1 MPTPTKTLKKVLS
14 VRQAPPRHWVGD
26 GFHVHSMFSYDD
38 DAKLFSPF
46 LLLDFMAV
54 ETFPPSAGEPRG
66 VGEHPHR
73 GFETVTILLQGEVEH
88 RDSAGHK
95 GRIGPGDV
103 QWMTA
108 ASGIV
113 HEEKHSREFTRKGG
127 TLEGV
132 QLWVNLPA
140 KHKMS
145 KPKYQDLTD
154 RQIPA
159 VPLPDGAG
167 TVRVIA
173 GAFGETKG
181 PASTFTPVNL
191 WDATLNAGHAAE
203 FKLSEGHTLAVL
215 VFRGEVQ
222 FNGSTA
228 AGAAELAVLDRRG
241 DRVSIEA
248 RKDSRLLL
256 MSGEP
261 INEPVTG
268 YGPFVMNNPAEIRQA
283 LLDYQDGKMGGLDS

>member
-1 MPTPTKTLKKVLS
+1 
-14 VRQAPPRHWVGD
+14 
-26 GFHVHSMFSYDD
+26 MFSYDD

-54 ETFPPSAGEPRG
+54 ETFPPSTGEPRG

-73 GFETVTILLQGEVEH
+73 GFETVTILHQGEVEH
-88 RDSAGHK
+88 RDSAGHR

-108 ASGIV
+108 ASGVV

-127 TLEGV
+127 TLEGA

-140 KHKMS
+140 KL
-145 KPKYQDLTD
+145 KYQDIAD

-159 VPLPDGAG
+159 VALPDGAG

-191 WDATLNAGHAAE
+191 WDVRLNAGHAAE
-203 FKLSEGHTLAVL
+203 FMLTEGHTLAIL
-215 VFRGEVQ
+215 VFRGAVK
-222 FNGSTA
+222 FNGSKA
-228 AGAAELAVLDRRG
+228 AGEAELAVLDRRG

-248 RKDSRLLL
+248 QKDSRLLL